1 LIRRLLLAALA
12 LLAAVPSH
20 AQDAPAWVGVW
31 EGKVGTAPVRAC
43 LDGYP
48 DTPGRGSYYYLSR
61 LEPISLSEDDG
72 EGGWTER
79 APGSDVVAQWAFAE
93 LSATHMRGTWRQGTR
108 SLAFDLSPVRW
119 TEGEWGG
126 PCSSDAFLGPRAAG
140 GKVLSEPATLEG
152 WAYIRQTYQAPAHF
166 ADDVAIETFTF
177 APAQP
182 GDEAILAALTAHLP
196 KGTFADDYLQCLGG
210 AISSL
215 GYDGQFDETLHPT
228 LVTRAFLVVEEESGT
243 FCGGAHPNY
252 VTMTRTYDRQ
262 SGEEIDLFDWLG
274 QPPAEGEISTLPERL
289 HALVLARWPA
299 DADADEECRDL
310 AEHNDYWSLGLA
322 RDGLVFR
329 PDFPHAMTP
338 CEEPVTVEWQ
348 VLAPF
353 LDAEGKSGL
362 ARLREK

>member
-1 LIRRLLLAALA
+1 MIRRLLLAALA
-12 LLAAVPSH
+12 LAAAVPAH

-31 EGKVGTAPVRAC
+31 EGKVGTAAVRAC

-79 APGSDVVAQWAFAE
+79 APGSEVEAQWHFAE
-93 LSATHMRGTWRQGTR
+93 LSATRLRGTWHQGTR
-108 SLAFDLSPVRW
+108 SLPFDLKPVAW

-126 PCSSDAFLGPRAAG
+126 PCSSDAFLGPRAGA
-140 GKVLSEPATLEG
+140 GKVSSEPATLEG
-152 WAYIRQTYQAPAHF
+152 WAYTRQTYLPPAHF

-177 APAQP
+177 APAQR
-182 GDEAILAALTAHLP
+182 GDKAILAALPVRLP
-196 KGTFADDYLQCLGG
+196 NGTFADDYLQCLGG

-228 LVTRAFLVVEEESGT
+228 LVTGAFLVVEEESGT

-262 SGEEIDLFDWLG
+262 SGAEIDLFDWLG
-274 QPPAEGEISTLPERL
+274 DPTAEGEIARLSEGL
-289 HALVLARWPA
+289 HALVLDRWPA
-299 DADADEECRDL
+299 DADQECREL
-310 AEHNDYWSLGLA
+310 AEENDYWSLGLA

-338 CEEPVTVEWQ
+338 CEEPITVEWQ
-348 VLAPF
+348 ALAPH
-353 LDAEGKSGL
+353 LDADGRTGL